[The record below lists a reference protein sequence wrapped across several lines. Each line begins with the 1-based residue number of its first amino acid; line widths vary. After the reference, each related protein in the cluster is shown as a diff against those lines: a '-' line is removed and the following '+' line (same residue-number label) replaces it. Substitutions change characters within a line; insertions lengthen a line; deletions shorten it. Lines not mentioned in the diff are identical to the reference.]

1 MAPML
6 LIMVMARYQGSFNW
20 SSADTAWELE
30 SKEVMVVD
38 STGRQESASNTV
50 RLEALTEVVRD
61 PDEVKKPG
69 KAGASILING

>member
-1 MAPML
+1 
-6 LIMVMARYQGSFNW
+6 
-20 SSADTAWELE
+20 
-30 SKEVMVVD
+30 MVVD

-69 KAGASILING
+69 KAGASISITGSPQCLYQKRVMSTIYLYCKADA